1 MENTEEGVCV
11 SKTSSLKEISPHL
24 LHRYVVMRQKLDM
37 EANSIFAITSMLSQF
52 DKCGDDRME
61 VDPVA
66 LAKVHQM
73 MNHNILNIWEILD
86 DFIYLVQAKL
96 ELEER
101 E

>member
-1 MENTEEGVCV
+1 MA
-11 SKTSSLKEISPHL
+11 SLDGISTQVL
-24 LHRYVVMRQKLDM
+24 IRYVDMRQKLDS
-37 EANSIFAITSMLSQF
+37 EANSIFAVSSMLAQF
-52 DKCGDDRME
+52 EKCGDDRVE

-73 MNHNILNIWEILD
+73 MNDNILNIWEILD

-96 ELEER
+96 ELEKR